1 MRSIWKGAISFGL
14 VTIPVKL
21 YSATEERD
29 VSFHQVHREDGGR
42 IRYKRVCQ
50 IDGEEVPYSD
60 IAKGYELSSGEVVV
74 LTDEDFA
81 DLPLTTSRSI
91 DVLEF
96 VPLDQVDPIY
106 FAKSYYLEPDA
117 AGAKPYV
124 LLREALE
131 NSGRVALV
139 KVALR
144 SRESLATLRVRDG
157 VFVLEMMLWPDEIRT
172 PDFAFLDEDIDV
184 RQQELKMAES
194 LIESLSGDF
203 EPEQYA
209 DNYREALQALIDA
222 EVEGREVVILTDDD
236 FADLPLSTSRS
247 IDVLEFVPLEQVDP
261 IYFAKSYYLEPDAA
275 GTKPYVLL
283 REALEKSGRVALV
296 KVALRQRESLATLR
310 VREGVFVLEM
320 MLWPD
325 EVREAEF
332 GFLDDDID
340 VRPQELQMAES
351 LIDTLSGDFQPEQY
365 SDNYREALQSLIEA
379 KVEGREVVQ
388 PEQPASDSGTVVDLM
403 AALRASV
410 EAARQGR
417 AGSGSADDSATPA
430 RTSTSAAKRGAGK
443 KAAAKSTKKTVA
455 KSAKPAAKKTATK
468 KTAAKK
474 TVTKRANA
482 RKSA

>member
-21 YSATEERD
+21 YSATEEKD

-50 IDGEEVPYSD
+50 IDGDEVPYSD
-60 IAKGYELSSGEVVV
+60 IAKGYELSSGEVVI

-81 DLPLTTSRSI
+81 DLPLTTSRTI

-96 VPLDQVDPIY
+96 VPLEQVDPIY

-131 NSGRVALV
+131 
-139 KVALR
+139 
-144 SRESLATLRVRDG
+144 
-157 VFVLEMMLWPDEIRT
+157 
-172 PDFAFLDEDIDV
+172 
-184 RQQELKMAES
+184 
-194 LIESLSGDF
+194 
-203 EPEQYA
+203 
-209 DNYREALQALIDA
+209 
-222 EVEGREVVILTDDD
+222 
-236 FADLPLSTSRS
+236 
-247 IDVLEFVPLEQVDP
+247 
-261 IYFAKSYYLEPDAA
+261 
-275 GTKPYVLL
+275 
-283 REALEKSGRVALV
+283 KSGRVALV
-296 KVALRQRESLATLR
+296 KVALRQRESLATIR
-310 VREGVFVLEM
+310 VRDGVFVLEM

-340 VRPQELQMAES
+340 VRQQELQMAQS
-351 LIDTLSGDFQPEQY
+351 LIDTLSGDFHPEQY
-365 SDNYREALQSLIEA
+365 SDNYREALQALIEA

-388 PEQPASDSGTVVDLM
+388 PEQPAGDTGTVVDLM

-410 EAARQGR
+410 EAAKQGR
-417 AGSGSADDSATPA
+417 SGGASADDSAPA
-430 RTSTSAAKRGAGK
+430 RTTAKAAGRKGSTSKKSAAKTT
-443 KAAAKSTKKTVA
+443 AAKK
-455 KSAKPAAKKTATK
+455 AKPAAKKSATKTAGTK
-468 KTAAKK
+468 KTTA
-474 TVTKRANA
+474 KRANA